1 VVRRSVRLLGS
12 IVGLL
17 IVFALI
23 AVHTRPARRF
33 VTDRLTAVLARQQI
47 SFSAEPIRYN
57 LFDASVTLQNARI
70 GSATWRDGPVFATI
84 GRARIDLSLFQL
96 LRGRYVIQSG
106 TVEDV
111 EVHYVQGDQ
120 GHDNLPRPPRE
131 ADTQSGRLDYFVS
144 SLSIARARV
153 HYENRTGGVD
163 ARLPLDSI
171 DVTGND
177 VTQRHQIR
185 IHASGGAV
193 RVRDRQTPIRRL
205 QCDASI
211 GRDDASIKVLAVETG
226 GSHIEVTGTIKP
238 FDAPVVDLKIASR
251 VDATE
256 ASSVAGVDEPVTGT
270 LAIDAA
276 ATGPLS
282 AAVVTARLSG
292 SPLQFRDLHVQV
304 DATATYDR
312 AENAAEVSSL
322 EARAP
327 WGAVSAR
334 GRMAFD
340 ESGQS
345 GLTAT
350 ITNVD
355 AAALMRSLHLP
366 WAAATEVNGILQA
379 EWQGLDYRAAA
390 GNAEAVLRSTTS
402 ETAKSAMP
410 VSGRIVARGEGGRID
425 AQLFELGVPGGE
437 ANGRV
442 ELTLDR
448 QIRGQVTAQSADIRE
463 LVASVE
469 TLIGHA
475 EGSLFRVP
483 IAGQVD
489 IDAQLAGTV
498 DAPVATVTLTA
509 PALEVGVASGI
520 ALDADAVY
528 TDGTVTIKRGELNWH
543 EARVQLDGRI
553 GIGRNQ
559 PIAIVFA
566 AHALSVESLLE
577 ALNRPEVAITGTLT
591 ASGTVRGTTARP
603 TVSIAANGTNLVAY
617 GEALGSATLRAQLD
631 GRHLTLSNLVVEKPQ
646 PGQSGRLMASGTYD
660 FGRHAYTVDLR
671 SEDLRLL
678 NVVLPGEQRL
688 RGHVERLRASGS
700 GSIDAPEGSVD
711 LDITALEIE
720 ASGGVTP
727 LGRLV
732 INGVA
737 KNGEATI
744 NAAAERFNLDS
755 RAVVGLTAPW
765 PATITLRASDLDLAS
780 LPLHTLLETTAAK
793 VAGLHGT
800 LRTSVDA
807 SGDLLDPARG
817 RATVV
822 LESLSGSWNG
832 RPFAVTTTAPLRYD
846 RERIAIDGFRVE
858 GLDTS
863 LTISGDL
870 PLGDQTAAGQ
880 LTVDL
885 RGSLATLTQYAPRD
899 TQLSADGSVTLT
911 GTLRG
916 TLTRIEPDLV
926 LTVEDGLAF
935 SPVLHPG
942 FSNVALR
949 AHFNN
954 GTADIKEL
962 SANWGT
968 ATLQLSGR
976 VPLDVIPHLPVSV
989 PHATEPARLL
999 AVINGLDPSSI
1010 PLLPAGLRGR
1020 ISAEADLTAAHPNL
1034 DALTGR
1040 ISFQEFD
1047 LAFGALALSQQQPM
1061 TIAVASGEATLAQ
1074 STLSGSA
1081 GTITAGGRI
1090 ELDGERALDLSVDGT
1105 INIAALSILT
1115 DQIRTEGDSTV
1126 KLLARGTVAAPD
1138 LTGTVTLTDGTAVFD
1153 QPRVAAEN
1161 INAHFDLA
1169 NRRMSVTRF
1178 DADVNGGT
1186 VTASGSVTLGERLV
1200 SDVNLEMSAKDVA
1213 FDEPLGLRSISNASL
1228 TLSQAGDT
1236 IVVKGKLT
1244 IEEAGLT
1251 DDVNLDVGLLGRIA
1265 ARGNR
1270 SLTPDR
1276 NPLLDR
1282 LRFDVDV
1289 TSATPVL
1296 VDNNLARAEMTAA
1309 LHVVGS
1315 PYQPALLG
1323 SLTLLEDSEILLN
1336 ERRYQVERGVITFA
1350 DERRILPSFD
1360 LRLNTRASDYD
1371 VTVSVT
1377 GAIGNTETNLTST
1390 PSLPEP
1396 DIMSLLVT
1404 GRTLDDMRGEGLD
1417 VAREQV
1423 LSTLAGRV
1431 GSTLGRGLRQATGF
1445 SEVRI
1450 EPILIANEAD
1460 PSARLTVGQNLT
1472 NNTKIVYSTNLAD
1485 SNDQIWVLEYDLT
1498 RRFQARAVW
1507 QEDDTARFDFRRD
1520 LRFGG
1525 APESVSRERVRPTV
1539 REVSVTVD
1547 QGNEATVR
1555 DKFGIR
1561 VGQEYDFFTI
1571 RNGIQRVTEWLIDQ
1585 GYLQSRVR
1593 LERRVDGQAAH
1604 LRLLVVTGPHV
1615 EMAVKGASPPG
1626 RIERELRE
1634 QWQRGAFDQQ
1644 REDDGSET
1652 LREWLMSD
1660 SHLQAK
1666 IETTIDEMSERQ
1678 RRVIFHVDPGPRS
1691 RRILLMFDGASTIHP
1706 DALDRIVREQK
1717 LEQRLFTDPSVVID
1731 LLERYYQVRGY
1742 LAADIEEPRFEFEGE
1757 TARIVLPID
1766 EGPRF
1771 TVGAIAAS
1779 GNTVF
1784 ATDVLSSKLPFVTGA
1799 PFVPALAEN
1808 AVAQIRDLYWAKGYN
1823 EAHVDYEL
1831 VTSRVDGEA
1840 DVTFT
1845 IVEGQQSVIAD
1856 VAIAGNERVSNRL
1869 VRGQI
1874 QLSPNEPLD
1883 LNALA
1888 RSRRNLYSTGAFSF
1902 VDITRRELQDADDDA
1917 QRQVHLDV
1925 TLKEVPPF
1933 QLRYGASY
1941 DTERGIGGI
1950 LDLTNRNSLGGA
1962 RELGIRSRYDGQV
1975 TDVRIFL
1982 NQPELTRRSE
1992 TTVSLYFREELNPP
2006 TELTD
2011 SFDTSRK
2018 GASIQ
2023 QQRRLRNRNAW
2034 TYGYKYERTHTLTP
2048 TPTGTLDDAVTV
2060 SPLTSTLTR
2069 ETRDTVLDA
2078 TRGSFLSQGLSFSPR
2093 WLGSDQPY
2101 LKYFG
2106 QYFHYF
2112 PLQAQ
2117 RQNPVTGAVIRPRLV
2132 YATGV
2137 RLGLAWG
2144 LGGDVPRIE
2153 RFFAGGS
2160 ATLRGF
2166 EQNTVGPITAERFAL
2181 GGQGLLVLN
2190 NELRVPLISVFD
2202 GVLFTDIGNVFATVP
2217 DFSLTNLRQSVGA
2230 GLRIRTAWVLLRGD
2244 YGYVIDPRPGEPR
2257 SRFYFSIGQAF

>member
-1 VVRRSVRLLGS
+1 
-12 IVGLL
+12 
-17 IVFALI
+17 
-23 AVHTRPARRF
+23 
-33 VTDRLTAVLARQQI
+33 
-47 SFSAEPIRYN
+47 
-57 LFDASVTLQNARI
+57 
-70 GSATWRDGPVFATI
+70 
-84 GRARIDLSLFQL
+84 
-96 LRGRYVIQSG
+96 
-106 TVEDV
+106 
-111 EVHYVQGDQ
+111 
-120 GHDNLPRPPRE
+120 
-131 ADTQSGRLDYFVS
+131 
-144 SLSIARARV
+144 
-153 HYENRTGGVD
+153 
-163 ARLPLDSI
+163 
-171 DVTGND
+171 
-177 VTQRHQIR
+177 
-185 IHASGGAV
+185 
-193 RVRDRQTPIRRL
+193 
-205 QCDASI
+205 
-211 GRDDASIKVLAVETG
+211 
-226 GSHIEVTGTIKP
+226 
-238 FDAPVVDLKIASR
+238 
-251 VDATE
+251 
-256 ASSVAGVDEPVTGT
+256 
-270 LAIDAA
+270 
-276 ATGPLS
+276 
-282 AAVVTARLSG
+282 
-292 SPLQFRDLHVQV
+292 
-304 DATATYDR
+304 
-312 AENAAEVSSL
+312 
-322 EARAP
+322 
-327 WGAVSAR
+327 
-334 GRMAFD
+334 
-340 ESGQS
+340 
-345 GLTAT
+345 
-350 ITNVD
+350 
-355 AAALMRSLHLP
+355 
-366 WAAATEVNGILQA
+366 
-379 EWQGLDYRAAA
+379 
-390 GNAEAVLRSTTS
+390 
-402 ETAKSAMP
+402 
-410 VSGRIVARGEGGRID
+410 
-425 AQLFELGVPGGE
+425 
-437 ANGRV
+437 
-442 ELTLDR
+442 
-448 QIRGQVTAQSADIRE
+448 
-463 LVASVE
+463 
-469 TLIGHA
+469 
-475 EGSLFRVP
+475 
-483 IAGQVD
+483 
-489 IDAQLAGTV
+489 
-498 DAPVATVTLTA
+498 
-509 PALEVGVASGI
+509 
-520 ALDADAVY
+520 
-528 TDGTVTIKRGELNWH
+528 
-543 EARVQLDGRI
+543 
-553 GIGRNQ
+553 
-559 PIAIVFA
+559 
-566 AHALSVESLLE
+566 
-577 ALNRPEVAITGTLT
+577 
-591 ASGTVRGTTARP
+591 
-603 TVSIAANGTNLVAY
+603 
-617 GEALGSATLRAQLD
+617 
-631 GRHLTLSNLVVEKPQ
+631 
-646 PGQSGRLMASGTYD
+646 
-660 FGRHAYTVDLR
+660 
-671 SEDLRLL
+671 
-678 NVVLPGEQRL
+678 
-688 RGHVERLRASGS
+688 
-700 GSIDAPEGSVD
+700 
-711 LDITALEIE
+711 
-720 ASGGVTP
+720 
-727 LGRLV
+727 
-732 INGVA
+732 
-737 KNGEATI
+737 
-744 NAAAERFNLDS
+744 
-755 RAVVGLTAPW
+755 
-765 PATITLRASDLDLAS
+765 
-780 LPLHTLLETTAAK
+780 
-793 VAGLHGT
+793 
-800 LRTSVDA
+800 
-807 SGDLLDPARG
+807 
-817 RATVV
+817 
-822 LESLSGSWNG
+822 
-832 RPFAVTTTAPLRYD
+832 
-846 RERIAIDGFRVE
+846 
-858 GLDTS
+858 
-863 LTISGDL
+863 
-870 PLGDQTAAGQ
+870 
-880 LTVDL
+880 
-885 RGSLATLTQYAPRD
+885 
-899 TQLSADGSVTLT
+899 
-911 GTLRG
+911 
-916 TLTRIEPDLV
+916 
-926 LTVEDGLAF
+926 
-935 SPVLHPG
+935 
-942 FSNVALR
+942 
-949 AHFNN
+949 
-954 GTADIKEL
+954 
-962 SANWGT
+962 
-968 ATLQLSGR
+968 
-976 VPLDVIPHLPVSV
+976 
-989 PHATEPARLL
+989 
-999 AVINGLDPSSI
+999 
-1010 PLLPAGLRGR
+1010 
-1020 ISAEADLTAAHPNL
+1020 
-1034 DALTGR
+1034 
-1040 ISFQEFD
+1040 
-1047 LAFGALALSQQQPM
+1047 
-1061 TIAVASGEATLAQ
+1061 
-1074 STLSGSA
+1074 
-1081 GTITAGGRI
+1081 
-1090 ELDGERALDLSVDGT
+1090 
-1105 INIAALSILT
+1105 
-1115 DQIRTEGDSTV
+1115 
-1126 KLLARGTVAAPD
+1126 
-1138 LTGTVTLTDGTAVFD
+1138 
-1153 QPRVAAEN
+1153 
-1161 INAHFDLA
+1161 
-1169 NRRMSVTRF
+1169 
-1178 DADVNGGT
+1178 
-1186 VTASGSVTLGERLV
+1186 
-1200 SDVNLEMSAKDVA
+1200 
-1213 FDEPLGLRSISNASL
+1213 
-1228 TLSQAGDT
+1228 
-1236 IVVKGKLT
+1236 
-1244 IEEAGLT
+1244 
-1251 DDVNLDVGLLGRIA
+1251 
-1265 ARGNR
+1265 
-1270 SLTPDR
+1270 
-1276 NPLLDR
+1276 
-1282 LRFDVDV
+1282 
-1289 TSATPVL
+1289 
-1296 VDNNLARAEMTAA
+1296 
-1309 LHVVGS
+1309 
-1315 PYQPALLG
+1315 
-1323 SLTLLEDSEILLN
+1323 
-1336 ERRYQVERGVITFA
+1336 
-1350 DERRILPSFD
+1350 
-1360 LRLNTRASDYD
+1360 
-1371 VTVSVT
+1371 VT

-1666 IETTIDEMSERQ
+1666 IETTIDEVSERQ